1 MYSPLQRTEIALL
14 SPAAKLAG
22 HLFELLDADGS
33 GALDEEEGRTYLL
46 SAGCVPAELDFYWRD
61 LLRVSDG
68 NDGGLVSKEEFLR
81 YTFNDVELTE
91 AGKFHDDGFSKDLR
105 SQIASLGSAGA
116 PTTITRPAPISWAA
130 TSASNPMGPE
140 PWITTVSPARK
151 PPTVTARFRARMQ
164 QASGSVRL
172 PAIGDSPSGNR

>member
-68 NDGGLVSKEEFLR
+68 NDDGLAAGLSMPQPTHCDSKAACAAAVAMDLA
-81 YTFNDVELTE
+81 THATE
-91 AGKFHDDGFSKDLR
+91 AIR
-105 SQIASLGSAGA
+105 VGSE
-116 PTTITRPAPISWAA
+116 PACLPRQRA
-130 TSASNPMGPE
+130 SAS
-140 PWITTVSPARK
+140 
-151 PPTVTARFRARMQ
+151 
-164 QASGSVRL
+164 
-172 PAIGDSPSGNR
+172 